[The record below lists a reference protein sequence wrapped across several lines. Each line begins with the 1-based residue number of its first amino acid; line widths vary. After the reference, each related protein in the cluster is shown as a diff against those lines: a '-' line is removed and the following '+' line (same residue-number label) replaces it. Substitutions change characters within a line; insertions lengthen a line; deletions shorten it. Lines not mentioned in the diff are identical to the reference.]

1 MAGKKK
7 QAPPPLAKPDQLKA
21 FSLAAKDTDT
31 LIALSEQVSDELGRS
46 ISGSAIIRALL
57 RHAGMH
63 GASWVREQ
71 LIPLIEQELNAG
83 VKWGKP
89 KA

>member
-31 LIALSEQVSDELGRS
+31 LIALSKQVSDELGRS
-46 ISGSAIIRALL
+46 ISGSAVIRALL

-63 GASWVREQ
+63 GASWVRHT
-71 LIPLIEQELNAG
+71 LIPLIENELTQG
-83 VKWGKP
+83 VRWGKV
-89 KA
+89 KR